1 MAKNRQTQ
9 CAPRFLLSL
18 SKATLADLVWQLAAT
33 NGACESCDD
42 PEAVAEVIAD
52 EMKGSGVRAPTSD
65 RRAVARG
72 LERIAR
78 DREASP

>member
-9 CAPRFLLSL
+9 CAPRFLVSL

-33 NGACESCDD
+33 NGACESCDE
-42 PEAVAEVIAD
+42 PEAVAKVIVDA
-52 EMKGSGVRAPTSD
+52 MRGSGVRAPTSD
-65 RRAVARG
+65 FRAVARG

-78 DREASP
+78 APETSP